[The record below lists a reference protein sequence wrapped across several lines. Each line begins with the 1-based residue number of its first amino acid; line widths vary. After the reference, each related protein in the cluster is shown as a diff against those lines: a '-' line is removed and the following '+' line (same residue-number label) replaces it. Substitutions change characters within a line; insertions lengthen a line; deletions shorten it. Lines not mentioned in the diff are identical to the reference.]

1 MNDDTPQRGSQRRRS
16 NRSIAPAGL
25 ARTLLAALACA
36 AAAHAVVA
44 AADTAPAAI
53 GPGDVVVHTAL
64 GGFILGYDVDQT
76 GNLGL
81 LAEALT
87 SPGGGADVAVETF
100 DVRTG
105 ETVEIVTQQT
115 NSKSDWVTLG
125 VTGNRTGL
133 VEYEHVTRL
142 FVDRRLYFTIDPLNA
157 NRFTGT
163 WTPPLTDT
171 DIIENVAT
179 IQGTSATAVMAFEN
193 TGAGKLLVFSSDVA
207 ANTFGPKITVP
218 DPLFTI
224 NNAPAFAI
232 GNGQAVLGAGNGCP
246 LCKPKIGIVDLAT
259 GAFTSFIA
267 RGLGYINGI
276 AVDPET
282 GIACTTTEIDFSVE
296 FYDLATQTG
305 IIVRLPNARSQA
317 HSGAGV
323 QFDPVNKL
331 FLVQQPMSS
340 TAPSGSSI
348 HVYDETGQLVESLN
362 GFHLPVSPVN
372 MALHPAQRIGYVL
385 TAPDLTTLQSFRY

>member
-1 MNDDTPQRGSQRRRS
+1 MKDFPSQHGPRRRRS
-16 NRSIAPAGL
+16 LSGS
-25 ARTLLAALACA
+25 ALAGALLLCFA
-36 AAAHAVVA
+36 AIPASGAVA
-44 AADTAPAAI
+44 ATGEIAAPNAI

-64 GGFILGYDVDQT
+64 GGFILGYDIDET
-76 GNLGL
+76 GNRGL

-87 SPGGGADVAVETF
+87 SPGGADVAVETF

-105 ETVEIVTQQT
+105 EIIDIVTQMT
-115 NSKSDWVTLG
+115 ATKSDFVTLG
-125 VTGNRTGL
+125 IVGNRVGL
-133 VEYEHVTRL
+133 VEFEHVTQL
-142 FVDRRLYFTIDPLNA
+142 FVDRRLYFAMNPVNAGASPDHGHRRSRRRTSSSRSPGSRERPL
-157 NRFTGT
+157 
-163 WTPPLTDT
+163 
-171 DIIENVAT
+171 
-179 IQGTSATAVMAFEN
+179 TAVMAFEN
-193 TGAGKLLVFSSDVA
+193 TGAGRLLVFSSDVA

-224 NNAPAFAI
+224 NNSPAFAI

-246 LCKPKIGIVDLAT
+246 LCKPKIGTVDLAS
-259 GAFTSFIA
+259 GAFTSFIG

-305 IIVRLPNARSQA
+305 TIVRLPNARSQA

-340 TAPSGSSI
+340 TAPTGSSI
-348 HVYDETGQLVESLN
+348 HVYDESGELVESLN
-362 GFHLPVSPVN
+362 GFQLPVSPVN
-372 MALHPAQRIGYVL
+372 MALHPAQRIGFVL
-385 TAPDLTTLQSFRY
+385 TTPDLTTLQSFRY

>member
-1 MNDDTPQRGSQRRRS
+1 MKDFPSQHGPRRRRS
-16 NRSIAPAGL
+16 LSGS
-25 ARTLLAALACA
+25 ALAGALLLCFA
-36 AAAHAVVA
+36 AIPASGAVA
-44 AADTAPAAI
+44 ATGEIAAPNAI

-64 GGFILGYDVDQT
+64 GGFILGYDIDET
-76 GNLGL
+76 GNRGL

-87 SPGGGADVAVETF
+87 SPGGADVAVETF

-105 ETVEIVTQQT
+105 EIIDIVAQMTAT
-115 NSKSDWVTLG
+115 KSDFVTLG
-125 VTGNRTGL
+125 IVGNRVGL
-133 VEYEHVTRL
+133 VEFEHVTQL
-142 FVDRRLYFTIDPLNA
+142 FVDRRLYFTMNPVNA
-157 NRFTGT
+157 GRFTGS
-163 WTPPLTDT
+163 WTPPLTET
-171 DIIENVAT
+171 DIIEQVAR
-179 IQGTSATAVMAFEN
+179 IQGTPATAVMAFEN
-193 TGAGKLLVFSSDVA
+193 TGAGRLLVFSSDVA

-224 NNAPAFAI
+224 NNSPAFAI

-246 LCKPKIGIVDLAT
+246 LCKPKIGTVDLAS
-259 GAFTSFIA
+259 GAFTSFIG

-305 IIVRLPNARSQA
+305 TIVRLPNARSQA

-340 TAPSGSSI
+340 TAPTGSSI
-348 HVYDETGQLVESLN
+348 HVYDESGELVESLN
-362 GFHLPVSPVN
+362 GFQLPVSPVN
-372 MALHPAQRIGYVL
+372 MALHPAQRIGFVL
-385 TAPDLTTLQSFRY
+385 TTPDLTTLQSFRY